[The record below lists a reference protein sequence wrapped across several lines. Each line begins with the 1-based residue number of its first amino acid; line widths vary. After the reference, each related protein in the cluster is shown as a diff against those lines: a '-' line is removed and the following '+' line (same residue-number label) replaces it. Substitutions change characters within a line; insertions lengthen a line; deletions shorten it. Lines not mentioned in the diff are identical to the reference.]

1 MLILS
6 IKVFIH
12 NVLIHNN
19 HFIRQTGNLKAR
31 DCISNFMMI
40 KWKNNFWIILRISWK
55 IVFHRRDSM
64 TICLLAETY
73 NEWQWKCNVSYFY
86 ERHSFSM
93 IINIKKGV
101 SYDSYTVFENDG
113 NKFISHWLMT
123 WRSWIRSFSILMN
136 KKWDKVWV
144 DYIKD
149 NF

>member
-1 MLILS
+1 MIVVEECIDNFMLLLW

-12 NVLIHNN
+12 YVLIHNN

-86 ERHSFSM
+86 ERHSFFM
-93 IINIKKGV
+93 IINIQKGASFLIKESNIIGHV
-101 SYDSYTVFENDG
+101 KSKDS
-113 NKFISHWLMT
+113 IS
-123 WRSWIRSFSILMN
+123 
-136 KKWDKVWV
+136 
-144 DYIKD
+144 
-149 NF
+149 